1 MDDSIT
7 GEDRPH
13 LTWRDLPAA
22 PPIGPAPGSPA
33 APTPDLYA
41 APVAPAA
48 LAQPSSGLRRRTL
61 AIFGAGILAG
71 AVVLGGASL
80 ATGGSRPSA
89 PTSQTGRTPHGSPA
103 PVANGGQPSTT
114 PAPQQPGSDPSGSE
128 PIADTAAKLL
138 PSVVQI
144 ETSAGLGAGFIADP
158 SGLILT
164 AGHVVGTSSQVTVK
178 LADGSTTPG
187 TVVAVDTSIDTAVV
201 SIQRSDLPALP
212 LANSDQVR
220 VGQIVIAV
228 GSPFGLDQTV
238 TNGIVSALGRSI
250 TTEAGP
256 LSNLIQTD
264 APINPGNSGGP
275 LSDQSGAII
284 GINTAIASQSGGSNG
299 VGFAVPINEA
309 ASLLQSAKNG
319 TAAQPQAGAGNN
331 GQNGTGQNGT
341 GQNGTGQNGLGNGTV
356 PSDPFGLGN
365 GQGNGLGNNDLNNL
379 LGQLFGNGQSTPNGQ
394 GGQTDPFGLGGGSSA
409 PNLDQLWQLFNQ
421 YLGGQTQPNGTSGS
435 GQ

>member
-1 MDDSIT
+1 V
-7 GEDRPH
+7 P
-13 LTWRDLPAA
+13 
-22 PPIGPAPGSPA
+22 
-33 APTPDLYA
+33 
-41 APVAPAA
+41 
-48 LAQPSSGLRRRTL
+48 AQPSGGLRRRTL

-80 ATGGSRPSA
+80 AIGGSQPSA
-89 PTSQTGRTPHGSPA
+89 PTSQTGRTPHNSPA

-144 ETSAGLGAGFIADP
+144 ETSQGLGAGFIADT

-164 AGHVVGTSSQVTVK
+164 AGHVVGTASQVTVK

-187 TVVAVDTSIDTAVV
+187 TVVTVDKSIDTAVV
-201 SIQRSDLPALP
+201 SIQRTDLPALP
-212 LANSDQVR
+212 LANSDAVR

-275 LSDQSGAII
+275 LSDQNGAII
-284 GINTAIASQSGGSNG
+284 GINTAIASQDGGSNG

-309 ASLLQSAKNG
+309 ATLLQSAKSG
-319 TAAQPQAGAGNN
+319 TAGAPQAGTGNN
-331 GQNGTGQNGT
+331 S
-341 GQNGTGQNGLGNGTV
+341 QNGTGQNGLGNGQNGLGNGQANGTD

-379 LGQLFGNGQSTPNGQ
+379 LGQLFGNGPTDPNGQGSPTDPNGQ
-394 GGQTDPFGLGGGSSA
+394 GGQIDPFGLGGGSSD